1 MIRMIKVA
9 LVLLCL
15 VGCSSRKDNHV
26 FDDGTMTISKKAAV
40 KQGYRYTITD
50 NKNKDCPGLNNSGW
64 EIYTAVELSVGDRV
78 TISKKEESN
87 EDAD

>member
-1 MIRMIKVA
+1 MVKVA

-15 VGCSSRKDNHV
+15 VGCSSRKDHCV
-26 FDDGTMTISKKAAV
+26 YDDGTMTVTKKASV

-50 NKNKDCPGLNNSGW
+50 NKNKDLPGMNKSGW
-64 EIYTAVELSVGDRV
+64 EIYTAVELNVGDRV
-78 TISKKEESN
+78 TVSKKEESN

>member
-1 MIRMIKVA
+1 MTRMVKVA

-15 VGCSSRKDNHV
+15 VGCSGRKDHV
-26 FDDGTMTISKKAAV
+26 VSDDGTMTITGKAAV

-50 NKNKDCPGLNNSGW
+50 SKHKENPGWVKAGW